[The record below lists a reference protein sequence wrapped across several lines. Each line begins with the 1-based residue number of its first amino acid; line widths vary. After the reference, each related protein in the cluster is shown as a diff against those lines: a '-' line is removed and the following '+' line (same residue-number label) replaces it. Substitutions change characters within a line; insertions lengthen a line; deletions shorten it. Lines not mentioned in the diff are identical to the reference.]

1 VLVNQ
6 STRVFVGSASG
17 EVQVNY
23 RMRGPFEMTMGG
35 LYVGKGGGAQ
45 RVRDLGIVMVPR
57 GIPDYFPLNSALRP
71 PPGTE
76 RALARPGAQM
86 LVGNLFNLGF
96 DVNPFF
102 GAQVREAKHLEF
114 PSAAPALGGLPA
126 IQPLAPPAPPA
137 PGHLARHVVRPGET
151 LWAIAAQQYG
161 YPTVYP
167 DIAGANRIGDPD
179 LIFPGQELVLPAV
192 PFPVISSR

>member
-1 VLVNQ
+1 
-6 STRVFVGSASG
+6 
-17 EVQVNY
+17 
-23 RMRGPFEMTMGG
+23 
-35 LYVGKGGGAQ
+35 
-45 RVRDLGIVMVPR
+45 
-57 GIPDYFPLNSALRP
+57 
-71 PPGTE
+71 
-76 RALARPGAQM
+76 M

-114 PSAAPALGGLPA
+114 PSATPDLGGLPA
-126 IQPLAPPAPPA
+126 IQPLAPPVPPA
-137 PGHLARHVVRPGET
+137 PGHLARHFVRPGET

-161 YPTVYP
+161 YPTVYQ